1 MNGAARV
8 RGVSAATL
16 IAAAAGLVASTAL
29 SACSD
34 DTACSEA
41 KALSSSTALA
51 ASAPLAPDSLRL
63 IAVGDTG
70 EGNLAQALVAR
81 MMDEKCGAAG
91 GCDAV
96 IMTGDNFY
104 EDGVEALTDVQ
115 FLTKFE
121 EPYALPHL
129 ANDRN
134 GADLPFYVV
143 LGNHDLRSDWRP
155 QVAYTTLPIGDEMG
169 MRKSARWTMPDRW
182 YDVRL
187 RHVHLFAFDSTEYA
201 EPDQAPEMRA
211 KVAASDAP
219 WKISFSHHPR
229 YTSGAHYFDNPELG
243 NAGMYALQQAV
254 YCGTDLFISGHDHD
268 TEFIDAGRDPNCP
281 DTHFMVT
288 GAGSKV
294 RASPAPRDA
303 KSVYFDDQ
311 TEAFA
316 YLEITEQR
324 MHVEFVD
331 MCGNT
336 RFTRDITR

>member
-1 MNGAARV
+1 MDGESRV
-8 RGVSAATL
+8 RGVSAVTL
-16 IAAAAGLVASTAL
+16 IAATSALAASAAL

-34 DTACSEA
+34 DATCSEA
-41 KALSSSTALA
+41 KAMSSSA
-51 ASAPLAPDSLRL
+51 AIGGWQPLAPDSLRL

-81 MMDEKCGAAG
+81 MMDQKCAAVG

-104 EDGVEALTDVQ
+104 EDGVEDLTDEQ
-115 FLTKFE
+115 FSTKFE

-129 ANDRN
+129 ENDRT
-134 GADLPFYVV
+134 GAALPFYVV
-143 LGNHDLRSDWRP
+143 LGNHDLHSDWRP
-155 QVAYTTLPIGDEMG
+155 QVAYTMLPIGDEIG
-169 MRKSARWTMPDRW
+169 TRKTARWTMPNRW

-187 RHVHLFAFDSTEYA
+187 RSVHLFAFDSTQYA
-201 EPDQAPEMRA
+201 EPVQAPEMAA
-211 KVAASDAP
+211 KVMASDAP
-219 WKISFSHHPR
+219 WKIAFSHHPR
-229 YTSGAHYFDNPELG
+229 FTSGAHYFDNPDLG
-243 NAGMYALQQAV
+243 NAGMYALQEAI

-268 TEFIDAGRDPNCP
+268 TEFIEKGRDPNCP
-281 DTHFMVT
+281 NTHFLVT

-294 RASPAPRDA
+294 RASRAPRDA

-311 TEAFA
+311 AEAFA

-324 MHVEFVD
+324 MHVEFID

-336 RFTRDITR
+336 RFERDITR